1 MPRGGK
7 RPGAGR
13 PKLPNTKIAMTF
25 KVRPIVRE
33 FIKSQPNQAATVE
46 AAIAK
51 SKPFK
56 DWLAARDKL

>member
-46 AAIAK
+46 AAIVGTK
-51 SKPFK
+51 NYKQWVK
-56 DWLAARDKL
+56 QNER